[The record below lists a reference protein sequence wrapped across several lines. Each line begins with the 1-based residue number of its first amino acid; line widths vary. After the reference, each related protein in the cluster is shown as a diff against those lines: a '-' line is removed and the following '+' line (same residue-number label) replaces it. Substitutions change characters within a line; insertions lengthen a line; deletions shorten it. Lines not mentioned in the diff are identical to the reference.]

1 MHDNGN
7 RSNSLTTNYRK
18 STTKQSIRSCNVLD
32 RGGLF
37 GEFIHDGDSE
47 DNLNDAED
55 TLYWAGLQGLS

>member
-1 MHDNGN
+1 MNDIGN
-7 RSNSLTTNYRK
+7 RSNSLTPKFQK
-18 STTKQSIRSCNVLD
+18 SPKQSISCNVLD
-32 RGGLF
+32 RGGIF